1 MTIKELEEK
10 LKNINEHLGIEVSD
24 GKGEMVNL
32 DGGLGVKFSPK
43 GTVKIIFTTDSGEVG
58 NLVSIVP
65 EKDDNPSYIA
75 IGDEGEL
82 GVDKENIDML
92 ISILKVAKEYL

>member
-10 LKNINEHLGIEVSD
+10 LKNIDKHLGIEVSD
-24 GKGEMVNL
+24 GKAELVNL
-32 DGGLGVKFSPK
+32 DEGLGVKFSPK
-43 GTVKIIFTTDSGEVG
+43 GTIKIRYTPESGEVG
-58 NLVSIVP
+58 NLASIVP

-75 IGDEGEL
+75 IGDGGEL

>member
-1 MTIKELEEK
+1 
-10 LKNINEHLGIEVSD
+10 
-24 GKGEMVNL
+24 MVNL
-32 DGGLGVKFSPK
+32 DEGLGIKFSPK
-43 GTVKIIFTTDSGEVG
+43 GTIKIIFTTDSGEVG

-75 IGDEGEL
+75 IGDGGEL
-82 GVDKENIDML
+82 GVDKENMDMF